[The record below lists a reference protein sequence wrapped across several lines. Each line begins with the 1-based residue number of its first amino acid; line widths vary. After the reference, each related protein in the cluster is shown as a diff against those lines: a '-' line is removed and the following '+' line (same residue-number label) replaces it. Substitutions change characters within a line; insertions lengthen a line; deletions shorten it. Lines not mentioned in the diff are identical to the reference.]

1 MNRKS
6 VCALT
11 ETMINL
17 VNDLRKKLEFARYSE
32 FLKQLKGLLDQNKN
46 DELIKHLGDSLLQ
59 GATSS
64 DFRNKILRQ
73 LCDCLSIARFADE
86 KDLYAHVL
94 EIDSWHHGT
103 YWAHDAIM
111 YFRGISDNYV
121 IDESRIK
128 VALTVPN
135 SETSIIPT
143 LEVALVKSPVNSAA
157 KIFPSAKTMSFLE
170 VASETAESFT
180 LGLDYAVEFL
190 KLKEIRGYNLRWK
203 LSAKKGQ
210 NFPKIAGESFAAAF
224 SLLCV
229 RLLQS
234 NFLQEE

>member
-1 MNRKS
+1 MNRKP
-6 VCALT
+6 VCVLT
-11 ETMINL
+11 ETMINS

-32 FLKQLKGLLDQNKN
+32 FLEQLKDLLDQNKN
-46 DELIKHLGDSLLQ
+46 DGLIKHLGNSLLQ

-64 DFRNKILRQ
+64 DFRKEIVRQ

-111 YFRGISDNYV
+111 YFRGVHDNCV
-121 IDESRIK
+121 IDESRIN
-128 VALTVPN
+128 VVEFDPN
-135 SETSIIPT
+135 SNAGKIDA
-143 LEVALVKSPVNSAA
+143 LEVALVKSPDNSAA
-157 KIFPSAKTMSFLE
+157 KIFPCAETMSFVE

-210 NFPKIAGESFAAAF
+210 KFPKIAGESFAAAF